1 MVVAVDRMQSLRVA
15 ALGAVDEQLAS
26 CYQSFDAPLRAFLAR
41 ETRSIQDAED
51 LAQEVFLRVWRM
63 GGRGEIRHLK
73 AFVFKT
79 ATNLL
84 KDRSRRTYTRM
95 MSRAVPAADL
105 DLPDCAGEPC
115 GMVESLQTLTLFS
128 ETIAH
133 LRPST
138 RTAFLLYQLEA
149 RTHAQIAAEMG
160 ISVSMVEKHVSYAMA
175 ALRGAGVVARDS

>member
-1 MVVAVDRMQSLRVA
+1 MYGGRRYEARHTCGGDASMAVAVDRMQSLRVA

-105 DLPDCAGEPC
+105 DL
-115 GMVESLQTLTLFS
+115 
-128 ETIAH
+128 
-133 LRPST
+133 
-138 RTAFLLYQLEA
+138 
-149 RTHAQIAAEMG
+149 
-160 ISVSMVEKHVSYAMA
+160 
-175 ALRGAGVVARDS
+175 